1 MKSSG
6 FSIIRLH
13 ISELNEIKMWKVL
26 SLLAFV
32 ILVAGDETVKLADN
46 STKIEIIQIKNAST
60 NSTSTSTTENSKIIP
75 IKVPLKDETADEGS
89 QENPINPLKHA
100 IDDDGSIGNFKYYF
114 VLLAFSSLSVIAI
127 IVFKALRLVLSI
139 SSWGN
144 TNENKQ
150 FLFHFSRLRKTRAEL
165 KYGRANTTDRS
176 EVEPLG
182 RSQWLEESSD
192 ENEDELFDINF
203 LKNSRSQSSI

>member
-13 ISELNEIKMWKVL
+13 ISELNEMKMWKVL

-75 IKVPLKDETADEGS
+75 TKVPLKDETADEGS

-127 IVFKALRLVLSI
+127 IVFKALRLV
-139 SSWGN
+139 
-144 TNENKQ
+144 
-150 FLFHFSRLRKTRAEL
+150 
-165 KYGRANTTDRS
+165 
-176 EVEPLG
+176 
-182 RSQWLEESSD
+182 
-192 ENEDELFDINF
+192 
-203 LKNSRSQSSI
+203 